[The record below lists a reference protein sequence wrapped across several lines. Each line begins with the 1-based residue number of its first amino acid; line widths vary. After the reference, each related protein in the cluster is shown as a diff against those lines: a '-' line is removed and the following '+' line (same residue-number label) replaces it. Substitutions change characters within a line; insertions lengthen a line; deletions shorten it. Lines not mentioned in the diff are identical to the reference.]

1 MAKTGEKTI
10 RYEAEEK
17 TAECTFNYSDDAGL
31 MGTTAAFLAI
41 ADTMQRGERLQH
53 ELRYDRLGLDAE
65 MESLVAAQ
73 KDGSAIEIGNIASIL
88 QTLVSD
94 DHVIDR
100 VRRTGGAA
108 ASGLGAAGAG
118 GVRSERTV
126 ELGHRFKR
134 DSFSADLRGEIVRPG
149 VLQLRCGKAGGAE
162 IVREGFPFLCE
173 AGAEEAVETLGVD
186 VELGETGGEIEADD
200 RRVDVRRRREGR
212 GWKCEETLDVRVELR
227 EGGERTVVADARVRG
242 DAVGDLAL
250 HHEHGAAEK
259 TGARGDVEVKQ
270 DVGGDVVREI
280 ADDVER
286 RGLLISCEL

>member
-1 MAKTGEKTI
+1 MRRAAAWLMLSGAALLGVKAAGAGGSALKWTAVELLMTPRSDDATATAWKVRLQADGAGMYSEGTPADTKQMPLTVSPATLERLKQGEHAAKSGKCETKAKNVAKTGEKTI

-100 VRRTGGAA
+100 VRRRAA
-108 ASGLGAAGAG
+108 RLLQDSGLPVPAGYDP
-118 GVRSERTV
+118 SER
-126 ELGHRFKR
+126 
-134 DSFSADLRGEIVRPG
+134 
-149 VLQLRCGKAGGAE
+149 
-162 IVREGFPFLCE
+162 
-173 AGAEEAVETLGVD
+173 
-186 VELGETGGEIEADD
+186 
-200 RRVDVRRRREGR
+200 
-212 GWKCEETLDVRVELR
+212 
-227 EGGERTVVADARVRG
+227 
-242 DAVGDLAL
+242 
-250 HHEHGAAEK
+250 
-259 TGARGDVEVKQ
+259 
-270 DVGGDVVREI
+270 
-280 ADDVER
+280 
-286 RGLLISCEL
+286 